1 MNPLILVLVSVL
13 VVAALVLGLV
23 MRSRTSKRPSPD
35 PSHDLGER
43 LATTR
48 KRLGSRLESVLSR
61 SGISQTA
68 WQDLEEELIAADL
81 GVEASNMIVSAVRRA
96 RPSGPKEAKSVIRTE
111 MIRLLSGVDRR
122 LRLDAKPSIM
132 VVVGVNGV
140 GKTTTVAKLA
150 AHLSQ
155 SGRRSIIGAADTF
168 RPAADTQLTVWADRV
183 GVQVVSGQ
191 SGGDPAAVAYDALQA
206 GRARGADVVIVDT
219 AGRFQTR
226 HNLMEELAKI
236 VRVLGKDGDHV
247 SEVLL
252 VMDATT
258 GQSGLAQARRFA
270 EVGVTG
276 MVLTKM
282 DGTAKG
288 GVVLAVERE
297 LSLPVKFI
305 GVGEGLDDLIPFD
318 GPGFVD
324 ALLAPG

>member
-1 MNPLILVLVSVL
+1 MTPLIWVLVVL
-13 VVAALVLGLV
+13 VVAAIVIAVARRALTSA
-23 MRSRTSKRPSPD
+23 RSSPD
-35 PSHDLGER
+35 PSQDLGKR
-43 LATTR
+43 LAATR
-48 KRLGSRLESVLSR
+48 KRLGTRLESVLSR
-61 SGISQTA
+61 SGISA
-68 WQDLEEELIAADL
+68 SGWQDLEEELIAADL
-81 GVEASNMIVSAVRRA
+81 GVEASSRIVEAVRAA
-96 RPSGPKEAKSVIRTE
+96 RPSGPDQARSVIRNE
-111 MIRLLSGVDRR
+111 MISLLAGADRS
-122 LRLDAKPSIM
+122 LRMEGRPSIL

-150 AHLSQ
+150 AHLSRA
-155 SGRRSIIGAADTF
+155 GKTALIGAADTF
-168 RPAADTQLTVWADRV
+168 RPAADTQLKVWAERV

-206 GRARGADVVIVDT
+206 GRARRADVVIVDT

-236 VRVLGKDGDHV
+236 IRVLRRDGDRV

-258 GQSGLAQARRFA
+258 GQSGMAQARHFA
-270 EVGVTG
+270 ELGATG

-288 GVVLAVERE
+288 GVALAVERE

-305 GVGEGLDDLIPFD
+305 GVGEGLDDLVPFD
-318 GPGFVD
+318 GPDFVD
-324 ALLAPG
+324 ALLAPS